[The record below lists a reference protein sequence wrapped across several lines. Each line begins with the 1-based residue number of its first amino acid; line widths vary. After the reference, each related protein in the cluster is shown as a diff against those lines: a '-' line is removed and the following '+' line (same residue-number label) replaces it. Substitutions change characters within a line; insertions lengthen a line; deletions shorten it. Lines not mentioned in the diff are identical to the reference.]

1 MIRGLWVWAIT
12 ALGLAVIAHLNI
24 GIHATSAVSVII
36 AALAL
41 GLLNT
46 FIRPIL
52 RLIAI
57 PITFLTLGLFGWMI
71 NGLMLWLV
79 SWLVPRHQPRA
90 QSKLPPAPACRSPPC
105 LLCCSPFFST
115 LQAI

>member
-1 MIRGLWVWAIT
+1 MIRGLWIWAIT

-57 PITFLTLGLFGWMI
+57 PITFLTLGLFGWII

-79 SWLVPRHQPRA
+79 SWLVPGFHVA
-90 QSKLPPAPACRSPPC
+90 GFVAAVLGSVIL
-105 LLCCSPFFST
+105 
-115 LQAI
+115 AIISGVMHWMVRR

>member
-57 PITFLTLGLFGWMI
+57 PITFLTLGLFGWII

-79 SWLVPRHQPRA
+79 SWLVPGFHVA
-90 QSKLPPAPACRSPPC
+90 GFVAAVLGSVIL
-105 LLCCSPFFST
+105 
-115 LQAI
+115 AIISGVMHWMVRR